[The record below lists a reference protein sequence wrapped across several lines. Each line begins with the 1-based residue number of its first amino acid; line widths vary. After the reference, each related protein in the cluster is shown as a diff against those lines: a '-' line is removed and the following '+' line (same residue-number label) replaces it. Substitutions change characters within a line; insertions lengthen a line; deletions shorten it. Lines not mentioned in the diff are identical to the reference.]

1 LCGEGAIEQTKAL
14 LGGAGFAQL
23 GKYSRDAVVVRV
35 SVDGGHGVD
44 GEGNVKSQL
53 VRLAGGR
60 LDTEAGGDAGD
71 NDVRDTQLVQM
82 IFEACVRE
90 RSPGPLRHR
99 VVSGLLVQ
107 FGDKVGPSGQALS
120 TASHLFRSAWS
131 CAPHVHENGR

>member
-1 LCGEGAIEQTKAL
+1 MPSYNFFLPERRVCVVRGAIEQTEDL

-71 NDVRDTQLVQM
+71 NDGVT
-82 IFEACVRE
+82 
-90 RSPGPLRHR
+90 
-99 VVSGLLVQ
+99 
-107 FGDKVGPSGQALS
+107 PS
-120 TASHLFRSAWS
+120 LFR
-131 CAPHVHENGR
+131 